1 MIDVL
6 KARPLSFWA
15 RQMLM
20 GPNGQPVSVQ
30 SVVRWVK
37 RGVEAPSGERVYL
50 AAARVGGR
58 WLTDE
63 DAIREFVRKLAPGR
77 VAVSEARSPA
87 ARRRADERADQALR
101 RRGW

>member
-6 KARPLSFWA
+6 KARRLSFWA
-15 RQMLM
+15 RQMRM

-30 SVVRWVK
+30 SVVRWINS
-37 RGVEAPSGERVYL
+37 GVEAPSGERVYL

-58 WLTDE
+58 WVTDE
-63 DAIREFVRKLAPGR
+63 HAIRAFVQKLTPGR

-87 ARRRADERADQALR
+87 ERRRDAESADQELR
-101 RRGW
+101 RSGW

>member
-6 KARPLSFWA
+6 KGRPLAFWA
-15 RQMLM
+15 KQMRL

-30 SVVRWVK
+30 SVVRWINS
-37 RGVEAPSGERVYL
+37 GVEAPSGERVYL

-58 WLTDE
+58 WVTDE
-63 DAIREFVRKLAPGR
+63 HAIRAFVQKLTPGR

-87 ARRRADERADQALR
+87 ERGRVAESANQELR
-101 RRGW
+101 RSGW

>member
-15 RQMLM
+15 RQMLL
-20 GPNGQPVSVQ
+20 GHGGGPVSLQ

-58 WLTDE
+58 WVTDE
-63 DAIREFVRKLAPGR
+63 AAIRAFVQKMTPDR

-87 ARRRADERADQALR
+87 ERRRDDESADQGLR

>member
-30 SVVRWVK
+30 SVTRWINS
-37 RGVEAPSGERVYL
+37 GVEAPSGERVYL

-58 WLTDE
+58 WVTDE
-63 DAIREFVRKLAPGR
+63 AAIRAFVQKLTPGR

-87 ARRRADERADQALR
+87 ERGRDDESADQVLR
-101 RRGW
+101 RRRW

>member
-6 KARPLSFWA
+6 KARRLSFWA

-30 SVVRWVK
+30 SMTRWINS
-37 RGVEAPSGERVYL
+37 GVEAPSGERVYL

-58 WLTDE
+58 WVTDE
-63 DAIREFVRKLAPGR
+63 HAIRAFVQKLTPDR

-87 ARRRADERADQALR
+87 ERGRDAESANQELR
-101 RRGW
+101 RSGW

>member
-20 GPNGQPVSVQ
+20 GPNGQAVSLQ
-30 SVVRWVK
+30 SVTRWIK
-37 RGVEAPSGERVYL
+37 SGVEAPSGERVYL

-58 WLTDE
+58 WVTDE
-63 DAIREFVRKLAPGR
+63 AAIREFARKLTSGR
-77 VAVSEARSPA
+77 VTLREARSSA
-87 ARRRADERADQALR
+87 ARRRADESADQALR